1 MKSNSIT
8 ATLAH
13 VARDIEINRGGAITK
28 DELTDLLSE
37 YGVHQDES
45 QYRDN
50 MLNWGWLY
58 INADGFYCMTGAG
71 RQTATITIT
80 APRLISKEVRRHLV
94 EKLAGFQE
102 IIGVGEVDFS
112 DD

>member
-1 MKSNSIT
+1 MKSNSMT
-8 ATLAH
+8 ATLAR
-13 VARDIEINRGGAITK
+13 VARDIEINRDGAIMK
-28 DELTDLLSE
+28 GELTELLSE
-37 YGVHQDES
+37 YGVHQEES
-45 QYRDN
+45 QYRDK

-58 INADGFYCMTGAG
+58 IHVDGSYRLTDAG

-80 APRLISKEVRRHLV
+80 VPRLLSKEVRRHLV

-102 IIGVGEVDFS
+102 IIGVGEVEI